1 MKFLI
6 AKKNTVNLEMGDI
19 LITNEKL
26 PITLKEML
34 SDNASE
40 VICYTDNI
48 EEAKSLVEQYDN
60 EKIYVVEAVG
70 GSYGKNEYFDNHS
83 KFLGYRD
90 GEYYLK
96 EKGSG
101 AVKIA

>member
-6 AKKNTVNLEMGDI
+6 AKKNTVNLEMGDV

-48 EEAKSLVEQYDN
+48 EEAKSLVEEYGN
-60 EKIYVVEAVG
+60 ERIYVVEAEG
-70 GSYGKNEYFDNHS
+70 DCYGENEYFDSHS

-96 EKGSG
+96 EKGND
-101 AVKIA
+101 AVKVA